1 MSFQTIKSMKS
12 FGVFYSLES
21 MVEMVG
27 VDDSTILVN
36 YHFDVSLERGIRVR
50 KSVDMNVYT
59 CTSRVF

>member
-1 MSFQTIKSMKS
+1 MKS